1 MPPQRARR
9 GRRHGGNPRTQE
21 DKDQLRV
28 QQLITATL
36 YATTTREKRSIR
48 EEAKTM
54 GESEKYVNIFA
65 NSQIQGVGVISY
77 ALLNK
82 NNLLATCLLEYLH
95 SDPSSR
101 LHDEAGRT
109 PLHFAAIGGNIVLM
123 DSLVNTHHVDVNAT
137 DNSGL
142 IPLHLAVFYDNTDA
156 LLELM
161 RLGATIEGNT
171 CFGKAIH
178 GAAFLGSLGAIKAIH
193 QDFPNE
199 VNIASAGNFTPLI
212 CSLFGTSVD
221 CQNFLA
227 GVSDVGTLPLFTKVA
242 LVKTNE
248 AEAHALMKTLLN
260 HGADVN
266 ILDQDFLEEP
276 ALVIAA
282 KNKWNLVIDLLFDR
296 TEQIAGIEDWTV
308 ANLLSHV
315 QTEDFLHEDRLRKAN
330 KVQQL
335 RPRIIV
341 ELEARNVVVAT
352 YLCKALKSD
361 MDEWDWSNIS
371 SLCDLCVH
379 FGISSSEYEITV
391 ECISM
396 YMSAY
401 FSKEQYDKALL
412 AIKACLA
419 LEPDNQ
425 EFIRLH
431 TMVKRLSE
439 ENTASTSGPSQ

>member
-1 MPPQRARR
+1 MTPQRARR

-28 QQLITATL
+28 QKLITATL
-36 YATTTREKRSIR
+36 YATTTREKKSIR

-65 NSQIQGVGVISY
+65 NNPIQGVGVLSY

-101 LHDEAGRT
+101 HHDVAGRT
-109 PLHFAAIGGNIVLM
+109 PLHFAARGGNIVLM

-142 IPLHLAVFYDNTDA
+142 TPLHLAVFYDNTDA

-178 GAAFLGSLGAIKAIH
+178 SAAFLGSLGAIKAIH

-199 VNIASAGNFTPLI
+199 
-212 CSLFGTSVD
+212 
-221 CQNFLA
+221 
-227 GVSDVGTLPLFTKVA
+227 VSDVGTLPLFTKVA

-315 QTEDFLHEDRLRKAN
+315 QTEEFLHQDRLRKAN

-361 MDEWDWSNIS
+361 VDEWQWSNIS

-379 FGISSSEYEITV
+379 FGIMSSEYEITV
-391 ECISM
+391 ECIST
-396 YMSAY
+396 YISAY
-401 FSKEQYDKALL
+401 FSKQQYDKALL

-425 EFIRLH
+425 EFIGLH
-431 TMVKRLSE
+431 TVVKRLSE

>member
-28 QQLITATL
+28 QKLITATL
-36 YATTTREKRSIR
+36 YATTTREKKSIR

-65 NSQIQGVGVISY
+65 NNPIQGVGVLSY
-77 ALLNK
+77 ALLEK

-101 LHDEAGRT
+101 LHDVAGRT
-109 PLHFAAIGGNIVLM
+109 PLHFAARDGNIALM

-178 GAAFLGSLGAIKAIH
+178 SAAFLGSLGAIKAIH

-212 CSLFGTSVD
+212 CSCSALQLTVRTFLQGYLMWVLFPCS
-221 CQNFLA
+221 LKWHW
-227 GVSDVGTLPLFTKVA
+227 LKPMRLK
-242 LVKTNE
+242 
-248 AEAHALMKTLLN
+248 LMLL
-260 HGADVN
+260 
-266 ILDQDFLEEP
+266 
-276 ALVIAA
+276 
-282 KNKWNLVIDLLFDR
+282 
-296 TEQIAGIEDWTV
+296 
-308 ANLLSHV
+308 
-315 QTEDFLHEDRLRKAN
+315 
-330 KVQQL
+330 
-335 RPRIIV
+335 
-341 ELEARNVVVAT
+341 
-352 YLCKALKSD
+352 
-361 MDEWDWSNIS
+361 
-371 SLCDLCVH
+371 
-379 FGISSSEYEITV
+379 
-391 ECISM
+391 
-396 YMSAY
+396 
-401 FSKEQYDKALL
+401 
-412 AIKACLA
+412 
-419 LEPDNQ
+419 
-425 EFIRLH
+425 
-431 TMVKRLSE
+431 
-439 ENTASTSGPSQ
+439 

>member
-28 QQLITATL
+28 QKLITATL
-36 YATTTREKRSIR
+36 YATTTREKKSIR

-65 NSQIQGVGVISY
+65 NNPIQGVGVLSY
-77 ALLNK
+77 ALLEK

-101 LHDEAGRT
+101 LHDVAGRT
-109 PLHFAAIGGNIVLM
+109 PLHFAARDGNIALM

-178 GAAFLGSLGAIKAIH
+178 SAAFLGSLGAIKAIH

-199 VNIASAGNFTPLI
+199 CWKFHATYLF
-212 CSLFGTSVD
+212 LFGTSVD

-315 QTEDFLHEDRLRKAN
+315 QTEEFLHQDRLRKAN

-379 FGISSSEYEITV
+379 FGITSSEYEITV
-391 ECISM
+391 ECIST
-396 YMSAY
+396 YISAY
-401 FSKEQYDKALL
+401 FSKQQYDKALL

-425 EFIRLH
+425 EFIGLH

>member
-21 DKDQLRV
+21 DEDQLRV
-28 QQLITATL
+28 QQFITATL
-36 YATTTREKRSIR
+36 YATTRKDKKSIKD
-48 EEAKTM
+48 EAKTM
-54 GESEKYVNIFA
+54 GESEKYVNLFA
-65 NSQIQGVGVISY
+65 NNTLQGVGVLSF
-77 ALLNK
+77 ALMEK

-101 LHDEAGRT
+101 LHDKAGRT
-109 PLHFAAIGGNIVLM
+109 PLHFAARGGNIVLM
-123 DSLVNTHHVDVNAT
+123 DTLVNTHHVDVNAT

-178 GAAFLGSLGAIKAIH
+178 AAAFLGSLGAIKAIH

-212 CSLFGTSVD
+212 CSLFGTSVH

-248 AEAHALMKTLLN
+248 AEAHALMKMLLN

-266 ILDQDFLEEP
+266 ILDQGFLEEP
-276 ALVIAA
+276 ALIIAA
-282 KNKWNLVIDLLFDR
+282 KNEWNLVIDLLFHR
-296 TEQIAGIEDWTV
+296 TKQIAGIEDWTI
-308 ANLLSHV
+308 ANLLIHV
-315 QTEDFLHEDRLRKAN
+315 QTEEFLHQDRLRKAN
-330 KVQQL
+330 KIQQL

-341 ELEARNVVVAT
+341 ELEARNVVVAI

-379 FGISSSEYEITV
+379 FGMTSSEYEVTV
-391 ECISM
+391 ESIST
-396 YMSAY
+396 YTSAY
-401 FSKEQYDKALL
+401 FLYKQYDKALL
-412 AIKACLA
+412 AVKACLA

-425 EFIRLH
+425 ELIRLH
-431 TMVKRLSE
+431 TKVKTLSE
-439 ENTASTSGPSQ
+439 ETTASTSGRSQ